1 MEKVKATRSVIHA
14 KIQLWSCLCIGFLLP
29 LAQYVSV
36 FIVLLML
43 NFLLEGELK
52 TKIIAVSKNGIAL
65 LFISFYL
72 LFLIGLIYTQNM
84 HSGLFDVQIKLSI
97 LLFPIIFSAKP
108 TNEFDKQKIIAAF
121 VLGCFSASAL
131 MILRATHTFFT
142 TGENIFFYEA
152 FASFIIHPSYISMY
166 INLAIIWM
174 LQGNA
179 KNIFQEKKLA
189 KIIGA
194 LSVFYFTIIVVLLS
208 SKLGIISLLLIY
220 LFFGIRYIIQT
231 KKIKML
237 GIAIVGVWVVSF
249 VIIKY
254 IPEVNERF
262 KNAINAVNE
271 SQPDKTNAES
281 SAVRLLVWEAAT
293 TIIHEN
299 IFIGVGTGDVKDELM
314 KKYQQLGYTGA
325 YKHKLNAHN
334 QFLQTGIALGIIGI
348 LFLIMTLVLPA
359 YISWQQNNYF
369 YVCLIVLLSFNFL
382 TESMLETQSGVMF
395 YAFLSS
401 LLFFRKNE
409 DIEIHNH

>member
-1 MEKVKATRSVIHA
+1 
-14 KIQLWSCLCIGFLLP
+14 
-29 LAQYVSV
+29 
-36 FIVLLML
+36 
-43 NFLLEGELK
+43 
-52 TKIIAVSKNGIAL
+52 
-65 LFISFYL
+65 
-72 LFLIGLIYTQNM
+72 M

-108 TNEFDKQKIIAAF
+108 TNESDKQKIIAAF

-142 TGENIFFYEA
+142 IGENIFFYEA

-174 LQGNA
+174 LRGNA
-179 KNIFQEKKLA
+179 KNIFQDKKLA
-189 KIIGA
+189 KIISA
-194 LSVFYFTIIVVLLS
+194 ISVFYFTIIVVLLS

-220 LFFGIRYIIQT
+220 LLFGIRYIVQT
-231 KKIKML
+231 KKIKIL
-237 GIAIVGVWVVSF
+237 GIAIIAAWVASF

-262 KNAINAVNE
+262 KNAINAVSE
-271 SQPDKTNAES
+271 SKPDKTNAES
-281 SAVRLLVWEAAT
+281 SAVRLLVWKAAT

-348 LFLIMTLVLPA
+348 LFLIITLVLPA

-409 DIEIHNH
+409 EIEIHNH